1 MFICELH
8 CFNSNANF
16 SKTNNYHYCFSALF
30 SSCSWMS
37 SFLSKLLRKLLTF
50 SWRVQSMPLT
60 WSPRGLTLPS
70 QPGDVC
76 SILCGI
82 SSLGRSV
89 VMVTVT
95 REDVTLL
102 SRDNCRGMISSC
114 CTMGVCCRLGG
125 QEIFRTPREG
135 DELRVACCW
144 EIFLLKNRGLATWF
158 MDWAETF
165 LNLGGKGSL
174 MAFPVLW
181 YAEVPFIISA
191 DRVLPRL
198 NAVLAFI
205 WSELWLDVLLN
216 WGLCSTLIVGGSATE
231 ILRRCPEAAFVEDE
245 ELSDEFDKC
254 FDSGRFWADDSFLV
268 QAISGCF
275 SVFLELLL
283 VIFWLRLFIS
293 IIKTI
298 KVGYNLQ
305 SHNCGNYRV

>member
-1 MFICELH
+1 MFLCELQ
-8 CFNSNANF
+8 CINSNA
-16 SKTNNYHYCFSALF
+16 NNYHYCFSALF
-30 SSCSWMS
+30 SFCSWMS

-50 SWRVQSMPLT
+50 SWRVQSMPVA
-60 WSPRGLTLPS
+60 WSPSGLTLPS

-95 REDVTLL
+95 REDVTPL
-102 SRDNCRGMISSC
+102 SRDNCRGIISSC
-114 CTMGVCCRLGG
+114 GTMGVFCRLGG

-135 DELRVACCW
+135 DELRVPCCW

-165 LNLGGKGSL
+165 LSLGGKGSL

-181 YAEVPFIISA
+181 YVEGPFIISA

-198 NAVLAFI
+198 NAVLGLI

-216 WGLCSTLIVGGSATE
+216 GGLSSTLIVGGSATE
-231 ILRRCPEAAFVEDE
+231 ILRRGPEAVVVEDE

-268 QAISGCF
+268 QTISACF

-283 VIFWLRLFIS
+283 VIFWLRPFIS
-293 IIKTI
+293 VIRTI
-298 KVGYNLQ
+298 KIG
-305 SHNCGNYRV
+305 

>member
-1 MFICELH
+1 
-8 CFNSNANF
+8 
-16 SKTNNYHYCFSALF
+16 
-30 SSCSWMS
+30 
-37 SFLSKLLRKLLTF
+37 
-50 SWRVQSMPLT
+50 MPLT

-95 REDVTLL
+95 REDVTSL
-102 SRDNCRGMISSC
+102 SRDNCRGMISSR
-114 CTMGVCCRLGG
+114 CTMGVCCKLGR
-125 QEIFRTPREG
+125 QEIFRAPLEG

-165 LNLGGKGSL
+165 LSLGGKGSL
-174 MAFPVLW
+174 MAFLVLW
-181 YAEVPFIISA
+181 YVEVSFIISA
-191 DRVLPRL
+191 DCVLPRL
-198 NAVLAFI
+198 NAVLALI

-216 WGLCSTLIVGGSATE
+216 WGLSSTLTVGGSATE
-231 ILRRCPEAAFVEDE
+231 ILRRGPEAAVVDDE
-245 ELSDEFDKC
+245 ELSDEFDKS

-268 QAISGCF
+268 QAISGSF
-275 SVFLELLL
+275 SIFLELLL
-283 VIFWLRLFIS
+283 VIFWLRLLFIS
-293 IIKTI
+293 VTRTI

-305 SHNCGNYRV
+305 SHNCSNYRV